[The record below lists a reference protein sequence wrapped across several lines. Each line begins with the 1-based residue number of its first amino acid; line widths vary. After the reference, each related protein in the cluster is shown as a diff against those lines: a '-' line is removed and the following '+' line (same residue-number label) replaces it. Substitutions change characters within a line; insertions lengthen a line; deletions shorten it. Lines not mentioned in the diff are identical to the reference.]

1 MEIINNDKLDIVSII
16 ENTSV
21 DMFTKSITSKIIDKI
36 SKKFTTKDQ
45 QIFIASFYCFL
56 NHQSKIEFIIDF
68 DTVWKWCGFSRKDH
82 AKTCLEKHFTRDIDY
97 IISAPAVT
105 GAGNDDKKTH
115 RNLGGSGL
123 NKEKITLSINTFKKF
138 CLKAGTKRADEIHDY
153 YINLEELIHEITL
166 EEHKKVNE
174 LNNKLELE
182 KQISENIIKDLNKR
196 IERKQRDKYER
207 SHCVYILSNDF
218 FKGYYKIGKSSSFNN
233 RLNTYATGAPND
245 YKVDFVRKVRNKG
258 EESTVESMVLQILSK
273 FRVKNHM
280 DQDREWLYGVKLD
293 VIMKEMNNCIK
304 FINDSRDKYKDCEQV
319 KIDININEDHIDNQ
333 DDVDKV
339 DNFNEKENYVEP
351 NDNDEED
358 DEDDDDDDDEDEDEL
373 KSTKVKKVY
382 NSKYN
387 IDNIKLREKNDP
399 TDFDKFILECCET
412 GDEYHVIQSDL
423 KLAFKIWGR
432 TPLDM
437 IQKHF
442 MCYMN
447 SNFKDTRIFIDN
459 QRRHV
464 FTGLKLKPLT
474 YIKTLCNFDFEEFID
489 KECSVDFL
497 YKISYLDFMYFFT
510 EWKKKEVPDFKLNKY
525 DELNIKEVLESFF
538 CRGRVLTSSQSKTK
552 NLVGILGL
560 GIRYNNFGIV
570 DTKRQNKIVKEFD
583 VKTKKLLKEYDS
595 IFLCA
600 KEINIP
606 YTTFSNY
613 VRDQT
618 VIRGKYY
625 ELA

>member
-36 SKKFTTKDQ
+36 SEKFTTKDQ

-56 NHQSKIEFIIDF
+56 NHQSKNEFIIDF
-68 DTVWKWCGFSRKDH
+68 DTVWKWCGFSRKDP
-82 AKTCLEKHFTRDIDY
+82 AKRLLEKNFIKEVDY
-97 IISAPAVT
+97 QIKSAPPT
-105 GAGNDDKKTH
+105 CGALLDTVN
-115 RNLGGSGL
+115 GGQ

-153 YINLEELIHEITL
+153 YINLEELLHEITL

-174 LNNKLELE
+174 MNKKLELE
-182 KQISENIIKDLNKR
+182 KQISENIIKDLNKK

-233 RLNTYATGAPND
+233 RLNSYATGAPND
-245 YKVDFVRKVRNKG
+245 YKVDFVIKVRNKG
-258 EESTVESMVLQILSK
+258 EESTVESMVLQILSI

-304 FINDSRDKYKDCEQV
+304 FINDSRDKYKDCKQV
-319 KIDININEDHIDNQ
+319 KIDTNINEEDLEQNNNNEEDI
-333 DDVDKV
+333 
-339 DNFNEKENYVEP
+339 NEKDLEQ
-351 NDNDEED
+351 NDYEVDEVDEVDEEDEEDED
-358 DEDDDDDDDEDEDEL
+358 DEDKL

-399 TDFDKFILECCET
+399 IDFKKFVLDCCEE
-412 GDEYHVIQSDL
+412 GSGFHVIQSDL

-432 TPLDM
+432 TPMEMVEKQFIL
-437 IQKHF
+437 F
-442 MCYMN
+442 MN
-447 SNFKDTRIFIDN
+447 SNFKDTRVFIDN

-464 FTGLKLKPLT
+464 FTGLRLKPLIYT
-474 YIKTLCNFDFEEFID
+474 KTVCNFDFEEFIE
-489 KECSVDFL
+489 KECAVNNL
-497 YKISYLDFMYFFT
+497 YKISYHDFLHYFT
-510 EWKKKEVPDFKLNKY
+510 EWKKQSDPEFKLNKY
-525 DELNIKEVLESFF
+525 DVLNIKEVLESFF
-538 CRGRVLTSSQSKTK
+538 SRGRVLTSSQSKTK

-560 GIRYNNFGIV
+560 GIRHNNFGIV
-570 DTKRQNKIVKEFD
+570 DKKRHNKTVKEFD
-583 VKTKKLLKEYDS
+583 VKTKELLREYDS
-595 IFLCA
+595 IILCA

-606 YTTFSNY
+606 YTTFTNY
-613 VRDQT
+613 VCDQT